1 MPPLINESKCIRCGL
16 CAEICPLGLFRFD
29 KASGNPPE
37 VAFPDECWHC
47 NSCVLDCPK
56 KAITLRVPLC
66 QMLLHRDVRQIYD
79 AGKE

>member
-1 MPPLINESKCIRCGL
+1 MPPVINKDTCRRCGL

-47 NSCVLDCPK
+47 NSCVLDCPA
-56 KAITLRVPLC
+56 KAITLRVPLSH
-66 QMLLHRDVRQIYD
+66 MLLHRDASQLRETE
-79 AGKE
+79 KE